1 MEIKITGMNPE
12 DLDTTRAYFT
22 IDGGDLQSLLMSHS
36 DLANINSVENAI
48 EELLKGKQYIGHIFT
63 IES

>member
-1 MEIKITGMNPE
+1 MEILITGMDPE

-22 IDGGDLQSLLMSHS
+22 IDGGTLQSLLMSHS
-36 DLANINSVENAI
+36 DLANVNSVENAI
-48 EELLKGKQYIGHIFT
+48 EDLLKGKQYVGHSFT